1 MLIEEKNEILVSA
14 ENHDRR
20 DSSASA
26 HSDSA
31 SLSENNPKPINP
43 DTVGVFN
50 IYLWYNLEFMGCLSC
65 NFKIS
70 LSRISIRSF
79 DSHQSFETTSIVS
92 ASDIRR
98 RLEEST
104 KKDPSSTSYKPDPD
118 DPSARALKEPFSEKI
133 KKIRESSPYGHLP
146 DWNLLPVIVKCGD
159 DLRQEMLAY
168 QVGFD

>member
-1 MLIEEKNEILVSA
+1 MVENQVIFCRFPYLDNVIFYPSKMKLIRVDFS
-14 ENHDRR
+14 
-20 DSSASA
+20 
-26 HSDSA
+26 
-31 SLSENNPKPINP
+31 
-43 DTVGVFN
+43 VYFQ
-50 IYLWYNLEFMGCLSC
+50 
-65 NFKIS
+65 IS

-104 KKDPSSTSYKPDPD
+104 KKDPSSSSYQPDPD

-168 QVGFD
+168 QVSFDLLF

>member
-1 MLIEEKNEILVSA
+1 M
-14 ENHDRR
+14 
-20 DSSASA
+20 
-26 HSDSA
+26 
-31 SLSENNPKPINP
+31 
-43 DTVGVFN
+43 
-50 IYLWYNLEFMGCLSC
+50 
-65 NFKIS
+65 NFQIS

-104 KKDPSSTSYKPDPD
+104 KKDPSSTSYQPDPD

-168 QVGFD
+168 QVDFVDCSQKDK

>member
-1 MLIEEKNEILVSA
+1 MKLIRVDFS
-14 ENHDRR
+14 
-20 DSSASA
+20 
-26 HSDSA
+26 
-31 SLSENNPKPINP
+31 
-43 DTVGVFN
+43 VYFQ
-50 IYLWYNLEFMGCLSC
+50 
-65 NFKIS
+65 IS

-104 KKDPSSTSYKPDPD
+104 KKDPSSSSYQPDPD

-168 QVGFD
+168 QVGFDLLFQ

>member
-1 MLIEEKNEILVSA
+1 MVENQVVFCRFPYLDNVIFYPSKMKLIRVDFS
-14 ENHDRR
+14 
-20 DSSASA
+20 
-26 HSDSA
+26 
-31 SLSENNPKPINP
+31 
-43 DTVGVFN
+43 VYFQ
-50 IYLWYNLEFMGCLSC
+50 
-65 NFKIS
+65 IS

-104 KKDPSSTSYKPDPD
+104 KKDPSSSSYQPDPD

-168 QVGFD
+168 QVGFELLFQ

>member
-1 MLIEEKNEILVSA
+1 MLFPEFSISPSGSYINILKYFEQISRI
-14 ENHDRR
+14 D
-20 DSSASA
+20 
-26 HSDSA
+26 
-31 SLSENNPKPINP
+31 
-43 DTVGVFN
+43 FQ
-50 IYLWYNLEFMGCLSC
+50 
-65 NFKIS
+65 IS

-104 KKDPSSTSYKPDPD
+104 KKDPSSSSYQPDPD

-168 QVGFD
+168 QVSFDLLFQNNHFSIAFMCAS

>member
-1 MLIEEKNEILVSA
+1 MKLIRVDFS
-14 ENHDRR
+14 
-20 DSSASA
+20 
-26 HSDSA
+26 
-31 SLSENNPKPINP
+31 
-43 DTVGVFN
+43 VYFQ
-50 IYLWYNLEFMGCLSC
+50 
-65 NFKIS
+65 IS

-104 KKDPSSTSYKPDPD
+104 KKDPSSSSYQPDPD

-168 QVGFD
+168 QVNFVDRSQKK